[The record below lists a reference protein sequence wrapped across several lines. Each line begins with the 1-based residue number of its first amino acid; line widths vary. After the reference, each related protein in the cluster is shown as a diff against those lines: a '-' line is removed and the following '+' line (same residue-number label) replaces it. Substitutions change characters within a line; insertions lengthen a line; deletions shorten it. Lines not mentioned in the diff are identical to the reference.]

1 PVAAVRVAA
10 PSKPAIESASES
22 IRNEAIRNE
31 SIRNESIRTESIRT
45 EARFVSHDDKSPS
58 WAISSTA
65 AREDSRGEQFSRFQ
79 SDAPAC
85 DNCGS
90 VTVRNGNCYLCHNC
104 GNSLGCS

>member
-1 PVAAVRVAA
+1 TP
-10 PSKPAIESASES
+10 
-22 IRNEAIRNE
+22 
-31 SIRNESIRTESIRT
+31 T
-45 EARFVSHDDKSPS
+45 EARLDSHDPTSPR
-58 WAISSTA
+58 WAITPTA
-65 AREDSRGEQFSRFQ
+65 VREDSRGEQFTRFQ